1 MSELRGGSP
10 LIAARRKRALAAL
23 AALPEVIKV
32 GAHDVAIL
40 IRDKF
45 LTTHDLL
52 GQYDSNAQVV
62 SLSDQLETSTHV
74 VETFIHEVNH
84 AIYRSAALEDS
95 DGEERIVLTM
105 SLGQVALVKD
115 TPWYRGW
122 VSKYA

>member
-1 MSELRGGSP
+1 MSE
-10 LIAARRKRALAAL
+10 LIAARRKKAQAAL

-40 IRDKF
+40 VRDKF
-45 LTTHDLL
+45 LTTRDLL

-62 SLSDQLETSTHV
+62 SLSDQLETSTNV

-84 AIYRSAALEDS
+84 AIYRLAALEDS

-115 TPWYRGW
+115 NPWYSGW